1 MHPSILEIF
10 KTIIQ
15 KEKNVLLSPFCFE
28 IIINLISQGT
38 TGESQ
43 KELLGLLKT
52 SNSDEEYVKL
62 IEVLE
67 KIKVISKP
75 SKHPPFLRA
84 HCAHHGARGA
94 LKTQGGGPRV
104 V

>member
-67 KIKVISKP
+67 KIKGKMETEI
-75 SKHPPFLRA
+75 
-84 HCAHHGARGA
+84 RGSID
-94 LKTQGGGPRV
+94 
-104 V
+104 